1 MINATIDETVECVFP
16 FGMNLFVL
24 KCTYIQRVRVWM
36 PSRHRLHGHLDI
48 DFAFVSTSASHL
60 PWHWHRTILTS
71 ASRSSWHRLRIR
83 SDMDELE
90 CVPVICPKTEITATR
105 FDIDFAVSWDRLR
118 IHLDIGFAFAL
129 TSASHYHDIGF
140 AFILPTIDLP
150 RSIGQSTCPRC
161 MTPSSPSQS
170 LSNKICKVIR
180 KVYEIIAI
188 LYQKTSLKPLQ
199 KPLQN
204 LSKSL
209 PKVFPTRYAK

>member
-1 MINATIDETVECVFP
+1 
-16 FGMNLFVL
+16 
-24 KCTYIQRVRVWM
+24 M

-90 CVPVICPKTEITATR
+90 CVAVICSKTEITATR

-140 AFILPTIDLP
+140 AFILTSASHSFWHRLRVLWELYWNDI
-150 RSIGQSTCPRC
+150 RSN
-161 MTPSSPSQS
+161 
-170 LSNKICKVIR
+170 NKIM
-180 KVYEIIAI
+180 AI
-188 LYQKTSLKPLQ
+188 WPLKSFKQLFKKHPKTIKIT
-199 KPLQN
+199 
-204 LSKSL
+204 SKSL
-209 PKVFPTRYAK
+209 PKTFPKRYAK